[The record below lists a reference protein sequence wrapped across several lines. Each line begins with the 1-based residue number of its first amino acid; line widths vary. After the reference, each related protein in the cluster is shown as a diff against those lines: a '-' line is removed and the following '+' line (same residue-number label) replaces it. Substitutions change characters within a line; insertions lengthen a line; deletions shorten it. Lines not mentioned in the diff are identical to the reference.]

1 MTVYRNLQ
9 EQVFE
14 NAKDIEQLQ
23 QNTNN
28 LELDIID
35 EQNKTQHLFS
45 DSTLTRFNLMDNEN
59 DGIYLMQKNNMSFF
73 VNSKSNNDIT
83 NQTEINMKP
92 NEWSV
97 ISHRSESDGPV
108 ISILNLYPDN
118 MTYSYGEKGSGAQL
132 LWAVRQQ
139 VQTDQGFSS
148 RLDSYDRKTHGKYL
162 IDSYTIDE
170 ATQTINLTLSEQL

>member
-1 MTVYRNLQ
+1 MAVYRNLQ

-14 NAKDIEQLQ
+14 NTKDIEELQ

-28 LELDIID
+28 LELDIVD

-45 DSTLTRFNLMDNEN
+45 SSDLTRFNLMDNEN
-59 DGIYLMQKNNMSFF
+59 DGIYLMQKNNMRFL
-73 VNSKSNNDIT
+73 VNSKSGNNIT

-92 NEWSV
+92 NEFSV
-97 ISHRSESDGPV
+97 ISGTFESNAP
-108 ISILNLYPDN
+108 ISILQVKPSDV
-118 MTYSYGEKGSGAQL
+118 MYSYGENDSGAQL
-132 LWAVRQQ
+132 FWTIKQQ
-139 VQTDQGFSS
+139 VQRNDGFSS
-148 RLDSYDRKTHGKYL
+148 RLDSYDRKTHGKYI

>member
-1 MTVYRNLQ
+1 MAVYRNLQ

-45 DSTLTRFNLMDNEN
+45 SSDLTRFNLMDNEN
-59 DGIYLMQKNNMSFF
+59 DGTYLMQKNNMHFL
-73 VNSKSNNDIT
+73 VNSKSNNNIT
-83 NQTEINMKP
+83 NQTEIDMKP
-92 NEWSV
+92 NEFSV
-97 ISHRSESDGPV
+97 ISHGPGSDYPLT
-108 ISILNLYPDN
+108 SILRVEPSDV
-118 MTYSYGEKGSGAQL
+118 MYSYGENDSGAQL
-132 LWAVRQQ
+132 FWTVKQQ
-139 VQTDQGFSS
+139 VQSNDGFSS
-148 RLDSYDRKTHGKYL
+148 RLDSYDRKTHGKYI

-170 ATQTINLTLSEQL
+170 ATQTINLTLTQL